1 MLKQNVVKIVGICL
15 IIGAGLSIHAIR
27 GTSVSATLP
36 MEEKQE
42 LHLFMVAAVDRDCD
56 GDLSDETVDDREFA
70 VQKTLLPAQCIIYR
84 TRYRND
90 GAFGIRHMR
99 VTNLVPNQ
107 MVYIAGSAEH
117 VRTPPGLWPQVT
129 VSPSENED
137 GSLIWRFG
145 GALAPGEAGEIQFRV
160 RLEP

>member
-1 MLKQNVVKIVGICL
+1 MMKQSVTGM
-15 IIGAGLSIHAIR
+15 IGVCALMSLAAHAWL
-27 GTSVSATLP
+27 TAMTVEATIAETEP
-36 MEEKQE
+36 QE

-56 GDLSDETVDDREFA
+56 GDLSDEEEEDRRFTT
-70 VQKTLLPAQCIIYR
+70 QKTLLPAECIIYR

-99 VTNLVPNQ
+99 VTNIVPKQ
-107 MVYIAGSAEH
+107 MVYIPGSAEH
-117 VRTPPGLWPQVT
+117 VATPPGLWPETT

-145 GALAPGEAGEIQFRV
+145 GALAPGETGEIQFRV

>member
-1 MLKQNVVKIVGICL
+1 MLKQNVLKIVGTCL
-15 IIGAGLSIHAIR
+15 LVGAGLTAHSVR
-27 GTSVSATLP
+27 GTPVSATLP
-36 MEEKQE
+36 VEETQE
-42 LHLFMVAAVDRDCD
+42 LHLFMVAAIDRDCD
-56 GDLSDETVDDREFA
+56 GELNDEEPDDRAFA
-70 VQKTLLPAQCIIYR
+70 TQKTLLPSQCVVYR

-99 VTNLVPNQ
+99 VTNLVPNH
-107 MVYIAGSAEH
+107 MVYITGSAEH
-117 VRTPPGLWPQVT
+117 VRTPHGLWPQVT
-129 VSPSENED
+129 VAPSENED